1 MPGPTSTKVVTPP
14 CTSSCAAWVNLTGA
28 VSCLTSSE
36 PSRVGRLDLRG
47 HGRHERRDR
56 VVEAHEVDG
65 GLEAL
70 AGVPD
75 ERAVERAGDL
85 QLDGSSCA
93 EALGL
98 GAALLNCIVLAGD
111 DDLAG
116 AVVVRR
122 PDAEDLPAQR
132 LDGLVFEPENR
143 GHRARALTGGLG
155 HRQAALADEGDRLG
169 RADGADRRERR
180 ELADRMADDDVRLEP
195 GLADRRQDGE
205 ARGDERRLLHLRL
218 DEILE
223 RRVEAEL
230 LEVEARCLASD
241 PVDLHRG
248 RDRLRDLTAHAC
260 LEGALAREAE
270 SDLSHPVSQP
280 FSRFDYRRPVCRPIR
295 STTSPT

>member
-1 MPGPTSTKVVTPP
+1 M
-14 CTSSCAAWVNLTGA
+14 SC
-28 VSCLTSSE
+28 STSSE
-36 PSRVGRLDLRG
+36 PEPGRGLDLGG

-56 VVEAHEVDG
+56 LVEANEVDG
-65 GLEAL
+65 GLESL
-70 AGVPD
+70 AGIPD

-122 PDAEDLPAQR
+122 PDAKDLPAQR
-132 LDGLVFEPENR
+132 LDGLVLEPEDR
-143 GHRARALTGGLG
+143 GHRAGVLAGGLG
-155 HRQAALADEGDRLG
+155 HRQAALAHERDRLG
-169 RADGADRRERR
+169 RADRADRRERR
-180 ELADRMADDDVRLEP
+180 ELADRMADDDVGLEP
-195 GLADRRQDGE
+195 GLADGRQDGE

-241 PVDLHRG
+241 PVHLHRG
-248 RDRLRDLTAHAC
+248 RHSLRDLTSHAS

-270 SDLSHPVSQP
+270 SDLSHPVSSAL
-280 FSRFDYRRPVCRPIR
+280 SRFDCLRPARRPIR